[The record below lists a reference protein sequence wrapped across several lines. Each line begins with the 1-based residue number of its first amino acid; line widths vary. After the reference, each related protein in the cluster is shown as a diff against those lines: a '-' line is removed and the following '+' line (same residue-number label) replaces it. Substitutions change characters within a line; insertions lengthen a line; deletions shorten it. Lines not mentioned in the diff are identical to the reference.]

1 MSDNC
6 IFCKIIQGKIPSK
19 KVFENDDVYAF
30 LDIFPTSEGHTVV
43 VPKQHYYNLLDFPD
57 ELIGSFFKH
66 VKQIAFLLKSKLNAD
81 GFNIV
86 QNNFPAA
93 GQVVDHFHYH
103 IIPRKE
109 GDNAL
114 KIKQKATQATNEE
127 LEALLEKLK

>member
-1 MSDNC
+1 M
-6 IFCKIIQGKIPSK
+6 
-19 KVFENDDVYAF
+19 
-30 LDIFPTSEGHTVV
+30 
-43 VPKQHYYNLLDFPD
+43 LDFPD
-57 ELIGSFFKH
+57 DQMASFFIDLKH
-66 VKQIAFLLKSKLNAD
+66 VATLLKTKLNAD

-114 KIKQKATQATNEE
+114 KIKQKASQATNEE
-127 LEALLEKLK
+127 LDALLRKLK